1 LTGASRARSSQS
13 PTGASEAR
21 GSLPLTGADC
31 FLRAFDHE
39 IRRMN
44 GASHVSQLVLRL
56 GPGFDAERFRS
67 VLAAAAREQPL
78 LRAPV
83 ARRLGLGAPVFRLA
97 AATRRPLPRVEVH
110 EAPARSAEAAPLPE
124 LFAARLNQPLSLRR
138 GELLR
143 FDVVRYA
150 GGEGGCDLAASW
162 LHLLFDGAG
171 SERFVRWLDEC
182 YRGERS
188 VAELPDPSE
197 TTSPPAP
204 KPSFAERGR
213 AAQAWQAWHDGMGSH
228 PPRSLA
234 GPLRRTPQALSF
246 DLHSF
251 SAQESPRIVDAA
263 RRRAGFLTPM
273 LFYLAAAL
281 RAHHAV
287 FLDRGIDPRS
297 YVVPLPVNLRPKGRE
312 GAIFRTHVALL
323 WFQVLPEQLEDFD
336 GLIGELKAQR
346 LAAIR
351 DGQIENGVHAM
362 DFARLAPR
370 RLYAHMARRALH
382 GELCSFFFAFT
393 DGFLPGLKS
402 FYGAEIRNGFHVPP
416 VPASP
421 GSCLALSLREGQL
434 NATHVRQR
442 GVFSE
447 RELAIFRERLR
458 ADLLA

>member
-1 LTGASRARSSQS
+1 VTGSAPARSFV
-13 PTGASEAR
+13 
-21 GSLPLTGADC
+21 PLTGADC

-56 GPGFDAERFRS
+56 GPGFDIERFGR
-67 VLAAAAREQPL
+67 VIEEAARAQPL

-83 ARRLGLGAPVFRLA
+83 ARRFGLGPPVFRLA
-97 AATRRPLPRVEVH
+97 AAARRPMPRVEVH
-110 EAPARSAEAAPLPE
+110 EAPAPRDGDPPLPA
-124 LFAARLNQPLSLRR
+124 LFSGRLNEPRSLRR

-150 GGEGGCDLAASW
+150 GGAAGVDLAASW

-188 VAELPDPSE
+188 VAELPDPAE
-197 TTSPPAP
+197 TSVLASP

-213 AAQAWQAWHDGMGSH
+213 CAQAWQRWHDAMAAR
-228 PPRSLA
+228 PPSSLA
-234 GPLRRTPQALSF
+234 GLLRRTPQALRYGV
-246 DLHSF
+246 DSF
-251 SAQESPRIVDAA
+251 SAQETARIVDTA

-287 FLDRGIDPRS
+287 FRARGSEPRS
-297 YVVPLPVNLRPKGRE
+297 YVVPLPVNLRPKGGE
-312 GAIFRTHVALL
+312 GAIFRTHVSLL
-323 WFQVLPEQLEDFD
+323 WFQVFPEQLEDFD
-336 GLIGELKAQR
+336 GLIGALKEQR
-346 LAAIR
+346 VAAIR
-351 DGQIENGVHAM
+351 AGQVENGVHAM
-362 DFARLAPR
+362 DFARFAPR
-370 RLYAHMARRALH
+370 RLYTYLARRTLG

-402 FYGAEIRNGFHVPP
+402 FFGAEIRNGFHVPP
-416 VPASP
+416 VPPSP
-421 GSCLALSLREGQL
+421 GSCIAMSLRENRL
-434 NATHVRQR
+434 NATHVHQR

-447 RELAIFRERLR
+447 RELAIFDERLR

>member
-1 LTGASRARSSQS
+1 MTGVPAR
-13 PTGASEAR
+13 R
-21 GSLPLTGADC
+21 RLPLTGADC

-56 GPGFDAERFRS
+56 GPGFDVERFRAQ
-67 VLAAAAREQPL
+67 LERAAAAQPL

-83 ARRLGLGAPVFRLA
+83 GRRFGVGPPAFRLA
-97 AATRRPLPRVEVH
+97 AARRRKLPRLDVH
-110 EAPARSAEAAPLPE
+110 DAPAPGADGPALPAVFAE
-124 LFAARLNQPLSLRR
+124 RLNQPLSMRR

-150 GGEGGCDLAASW
+150 GGAAGSQLAASW

-171 SERFVRWLDEC
+171 SERFVRWLEEC
-182 YRGERS
+182 QRGERTPD
-188 VAELPDPSE
+188 ELPDPDE
-197 TTSPPAP
+197 LAAGPVARPG
-204 KPSFAERGR
+204 FAERGR
-213 AAQAWQAWHDGMGSH
+213 RAQAWQRWVEAMGGR

-234 GPLRRTPQALSF
+234 GPLRRTPQALGY
-246 DLHSF
+246 DVQAF
-251 SAQESPRIVDAA
+251 SASESDAVVDTA

-287 FLDRGIDPRS
+287 FRSRGIEPAS
-297 YVVPLPVNLRPKGRE
+297 YVVPLPVNLRPKGGE
-312 GAIFRTHVALL
+312 GALFRTHVSLL
-323 WFQVLPEQLEDFD
+323 WFQVLPEQLDDFA
-336 GLIGELKAQR
+336 GLIAALKAQR
-346 LAAIR
+346 VAAIR
-351 DGQIENGVHAM
+351 DGHVENGAFAM
-362 DFARLAPR
+362 DFARFAPR
-370 RLYAHMARRALH
+370 RFYARRARQTLG

-393 DGFLPGLKS
+393 DAFLPGLKS
-402 FYGAEIRNGFHVPP
+402 FFGAEVLDGFHVPP
-416 VPASP
+416 VPPSP
-421 GSCLALSLREGQL
+421 GSCLAFSLREGRL

-447 RELAIFRERLR
+447 RELALFRERLR